1 MNLIRRARLKSEIE
15 KIQRDDTVANFQ
27 SAFFRLIDRYSHTGI
42 DPNTYHF
49 VYASETRECPRAIE
63 AVNIV

>member
-42 DPNTYHF
+42 DPN
-49 VYASETRECPRAIE
+49 VPLRVRVGRERPRVIE
-63 AVNIV
+63 AVNII